1 MNREETPLKQIRTF
15 QGDVAEAL
23 QKQRESLVS
32 IQRAEQLKK
41 GSGGSIATSPEII
54 EKRKQFFYLL
64 LGSFFFLALGVV
76 GSWYAYNE
84 FVRKTATPTIA
95 VPANRFISANT
106 ETPLDLTDPS
116 RETLI
121 SALSGATSGVARG
134 ELRHVILKKV
144 VGNENQLIS
153 TSEFLKILESQAP
166 GNLIRAFDPLF
177 MFGTFGESAFLII
190 KLASFENAFAGMLM
204 WEKSLSQDIG
214 PLFATAEF
222 LRSVPPETVFTDI
235 TDRNKD
241 IRILALG
248 GQPILLYSFLDNNTL
263 IITDSMETLRTIID
277 RLTQEKLS
285 R

>member
-1 MNREETPLKQIRTF
+1 MDREETPLKQIRTF

-41 GSGGSIATSPEII
+41 GSGGSIATSPETT

-64 LGSFFFLALGVV
+64 LGSFFFLVLGVV
-76 GSWYAYNE
+76 GAWYAYNE
-84 FVRKTATPTIA
+84 FVRKTAAPTIA

-106 ETPLDLTDPS
+106 ETHLNLTDPS

-121 SALSGATSGVARG
+121 SALSGAISGVARG

-153 TSEFLKILESQAP
+153 PSEFLNILESQAP

-177 MFGTFGESAFLII
+177 MSGAFGESAFLII

-263 IITDSMETLRTIID
+263 IITDSMETLRTLID

>member
-1 MNREETPLKQIRTF
+1 
-15 QGDVAEAL
+15 
-23 QKQRESLVS
+23 
-32 IQRAEQLKK
+32 
-41 GSGGSIATSPEII
+41 
-54 EKRKQFFYLL
+54 
-64 LGSFFFLALGVV
+64 
-76 GSWYAYNE
+76 
-84 FVRKTATPTIA
+84 
-95 VPANRFISANT
+95 
-106 ETPLDLTDPS
+106 
-116 RETLI
+116 
-121 SALSGATSGVARG
+121 
-134 ELRHVILKKV
+134 
-144 VGNENQLIS
+144 
-153 TSEFLKILESQAP
+153 
-166 GNLIRAFDPLF
+166 

-263 IITDSMETLRTIID
+263 IITDSMETLRTLID